1 MERPDLGERSVDCSQ
16 VLEQLADY
24 LDEES
29 RQELCRAI
37 EQHLAQCR
45 NCSVEVDTVKKTIM
59 LYQADRRIEAPR
71 SVTVQLEAALA
82 REYIRAQEKVST
94 D

>member
-45 NCSVEVDTVKKTIM
+45 NCRVEVDTVKKTIM
-59 LYQADRRIEAPR
+59 LYQADRRVEAPR

>member
-1 MERPDLGERSVDCSQ
+1 MDCSQ

-24 LDEES
+24 LDAES
-29 RQELCRAI
+29 REELCRAI
-37 EQHLAQCR
+37 EEHLSRCHDCR
-45 NCSVEVDTVKKTIM
+45 VEVDTVRKTIM
-59 LYQADRRIEAPR
+59 LYQADRKVEAPS

-82 REYIRAQEKVST
+82 REYIRAQDQVRT